1 MLITAQ
7 GEAVPTIARPTAE
20 ELIERAQQLIPVL
33 REREADVAAA
43 RQVPT
48 ETIQAFTDSGFF
60 RVLQPRRFGGYEMT
74 PDVYCEI
81 ARTLAEGCMSSAWVY
96 GVVAVHNWQLALF
109 DPRAAEDVWATDSDV
124 RISSS
129 YMPGGKVVRVDGG
142 YRLSGRWAF
151 SSGSAHCDWV
161 ILGVHIPS
169 GDGTPADPCNF
180 LVPRADYKIID
191 TWDVMG
197 LCATGSND
205 IVVEDVFVPDH
216 RILREMD
223 MFEMNCPG
231 QAVHDSSLYRI
242 PFAQLFNRTV
252 STTSLGALKRALE
265 TFQSTMRDKR
275 ATYTGLKLAND
286 SMIQQAVAEVAL
298 TLDDL
303 EMRLARDLKEMSER
317 AESGD
322 WPVERRAELGLSTTS
337 MVSRCVTAVDLLMQ
351 FSGGKAIYRGN
362 VIQRAFL
369 DIHCARAHV
378 ANNPFP
384 YARNFGAMAFGAPND
399 CFDI

>member
-1 MLITAQ
+1 MSTTTKAYAAPATPL
-7 GEAVPTIARPTAE
+7 PTAE
-20 ELIERAQQLIPVL
+20 DLKGRAQRLIPVL
-33 REREADVAAA
+33 RAREADVASG
-43 RQVPT
+43 RQVSA
-48 ETIQAFTDSGFF
+48 ETIQAFTDAGFF
-60 RVLQPRRFGGYEMT
+60 KVLQPRRFGGYEMA
-74 PDVYCEI
+74 PDVYCSI
-81 ARTLAEGCMSSAWVY
+81 ARALAEGCMSSAWVY

-109 DPRAAEDVWATDSDV
+109 DPRASEDVWAKDGDV

-129 YMPGGKVVRVDGG
+129 YMPCGKVVRVEGG

-169 GDGTPADPCNF
+169 SDGKPADPCNF
-180 LVPRADYKIID
+180 LLPRADYTIID

-197 LCATGSND
+197 LCGTGSND
-205 IVVEDVFVPDH
+205 IVVEDAFVPDH
-216 RILREMD
+216 RILRDID
-223 MFEMNCPG
+223 MFEMDCPG

-252 STTSLGALKRALE
+252 STTSLGTLKRALE
-265 TFQSTMRDKR
+265 TFQTNMRDKR
-275 ATYTGLKLAND
+275 ATYSGIKLAND
-286 SMIQQAVAEVAL
+286 STIQEAVAQVAL
-298 TLDDL
+298 ILDDL
-303 EMRLARDLKEMSER
+303 DMRLTRDLKEMAER

-337 MVSRCVTAVDLLMQ
+337 MVSRCIIAIDLLMQ

-384 YARNFGAMAFGAPND
+384 YARNFGAMAFGAQND
-399 CFDI
+399 CYDI

>member
-1 MLITAQ
+1 
-7 GEAVPTIARPTAE
+7 
-20 ELIERAQQLIPVL
+20 
-33 REREADVAAA
+33 
-43 RQVPT
+43 
-48 ETIQAFTDSGFF
+48 
-60 RVLQPRRFGGYEMT
+60 
-74 PDVYCEI
+74 
-81 ARTLAEGCMSSAWVY
+81 
-96 GVVAVHNWQLALF
+96 
-109 DPRAAEDVWATDSDV
+109 
-124 RISSS
+124 
-129 YMPGGKVVRVDGG
+129 
-142 YRLSGRWAF
+142 
-151 SSGSAHCDWV
+151 
-161 ILGVHIPS
+161 
-169 GDGTPADPCNF
+169 
-180 LVPRADYKIID
+180 
-191 TWDVMG
+191 
-197 LCATGSND
+197 
-205 IVVEDVFVPDH
+205 
-216 RILREMD
+216 
-223 MFEMNCPG
+223 MNCPG
-231 QAVHDSSLYRI
+231 QAAHDSSLYRI

-317 AESGD
+317 AENGD
-322 WPVERRAELGLSTTS
+322 WPVERRAQLGLSTTS